1 MSTPAHTPR
10 GPIEER
16 DLGGVLRLVRKGWW
30 AIVLAAVVG
39 VALAALATS
48 GAEPAYESE
57 ARLVVG
63 PPDRKV
69 SELRASGQ
77 QAQTY
82 AELAT
87 SRPVLEAARRRVG
100 LDTPVSDLRSDVV
113 ATAND
118 VTRILS
124 IKVRAS
130 TARDAARL
138 AGAVPEALAREVFG
152 GPAPPNTLRLVE
164 SPETPDAPIGASAGP
179 MIAVAGIAG
188 ALAALTLLLVADAVR
203 GRVRGPLELADA
215 TEAPFLG
222 AMDGPEGDRL
232 VAVRL
237 RLARARGEKPLRS
250 VVVAGLDDATGE
262 AAARLADALAL
273 DGARTL
279 LLDGQAGPGELTQHL
294 RLGDRPG
301 VADLLGPLPPS
312 LDDVAVQWA
321 SGLRV
326 VPTGTLGHEPGEDAL
341 RDLLRRLRDEVDV
354 VVVSVGSREPTP
366 AGLRWARAVSGVL
379 LVARQDRALRD
390 AATLAADAFRQVGA
404 TVVGAALAE
413 PEADSSRRRTQV
425 AGAIRRPRAD
435 ETRTDHAGAVAAS
448 SPAQR
453 SPGLSGGS

>member
-113 ATAND
+113 AAAND

-222 AMDGPEGDRL
+222 AMDGPDGDRL

-354 VVVSVGSREPTP
+354 IVVSVGSREPTP

-413 PEADSSRRRTQV
+413 PRADSSRRRTQV